1 MKNNFWKHLTAA
13 ALAAMLLLALLT
25 GFAAAEQEED
35 IFADWNKDAPA
46 LKTLI
51 EFVEAVTDETSPDY
65 IPPADRIATFDMDGT
80 LCGELYPTYLE
91 YYLLERRIFC
101 DPSYTPD
108 EEMLEFGCMLRDHAL
123 DKSFP
128 EGMDV
133 LHGEHA
139 AKAYAGL
146 TLTQFAD
153 FVTNQLVRDVDGFEG
168 MTYANTFYAPM
179 VEVVEYLQENG
190 FKVYVCS
197 GSDRFICRT
206 FIEGQLD
213 IPFEQIIGMD
223 VDLEATNEDGKD
235 GLKYVY
241 TREDDII
248 RTDRL
253 LIKNLKMN
261 KVKAIVKE
269 IGRQPVLSFGNSSGD
284 VSMHNYTIFNN
295 GYRSAA
301 FMLVADDEERDY
313 GNTEKGQAL
322 KEQWEQSGFNV
333 ISMKDDFRTIYGDEV
348 EKTGS
353 FRWAEEFA
361 EPVNAPVKAEAAET
375 GAAESAAAVQPKAEQ
390 VTAEQPAAEAGEA
403 PAETAEEKADVQYV
417 LYLGTNDKDTNTPVF
432 TEAEALE
439 RIKDILIR
447 HFGGYTIQE
456 AHGGWIDDG
465 KVYQEY
471 TIVIYL
477 SDTTPEAVHAAAD
490 EMVETFRQSSV
501 LIQEN
506 PTKTEFYSPAK

>member
-1 MKNNFWKHLTAA
+1 MKNRFWKHLTAV
-13 ALAAMLLLALLT
+13 ALAVMMLLALL
-25 GFAAAEQEED
+25 AVPAMAEQEED
-35 IFADWNKDAPA
+35 FFADWNKDAPA
-46 LKTLI
+46 LKALI
-51 EFVEAVTDETSPDY
+51 DFVETVTDESSPDY

-101 DPSYTPD
+101 DPSYTPN

-128 EGMDV
+128 DGMDV
-133 LHGEHA
+133 LHGQHA

-153 FVTNQLVRDVDGFEG
+153 FVTNQLVREVDGFEG
-168 MTYANTFYAPM
+168 MTYANTFYTPM

-206 FIEGQLD
+206 FIEGHLD

-223 VDLEATNEDGKD
+223 VDIEATNEEGAD

-241 TREDDII
+241 TSEDNIV

-295 GYRSAA
+295 RYKSAA
-301 FMLVADDEERDY
+301 FMLIADDEERDY
-313 GNTEKGQAL
+313 GNTAKVQSL
-322 KEQWEQSGFNV
+322 KEQWEQNGYHV

-348 EKTGS
+348 TKTGT

-361 EPVNAPVKAEAAET
+361 EPVNAPKKAETEQAET
-375 GAAESAAAVQPKAEQ
+375 TRTETAQAE
-390 VTAEQPAAEAGEA
+390 TEQPAAEEA
-403 PAETAEEKADVQYV
+403 PAAEQAAEDKPDVQYV
-417 LYLGTNDKDTNTPVF
+417 LFLGTNDKDTNTPVF
-432 TEAEALE
+432 THTEALAKV
-439 RIKDILIR
+439 KDILVR

-456 AHGGWIDDG
+456 AHGGWESDG
-465 KVYQEY
+465 KLYQEY

-477 SDTTPEAVHAAAD
+477 SDTTLDKVHAAAD

-506 PTKTEFYSPAK
+506 PTKTEFYSPAQ

>member
-1 MKNNFWKHLTAA
+1 MKNRIWKHLTAV
-13 ALAAMLLLALLT
+13 ALAVMMLLALL
-25 GFAAAEQEED
+25 AVPAMAEQEED
-35 IFADWNKDAPA
+35 FFADWNKDAPA
-46 LKTLI
+46 LKALI
-51 EFVEAVTDETSPDY
+51 DFVETVTDESSPDY

-128 EGMDV
+128 DGMDV
-133 LHGEHA
+133 LHGQHA

-153 FVTNQLVRDVDGFEG
+153 FVTNQLVREVDGFEG
-168 MTYANTFYAPM
+168 MTYANTFYTPM

-206 FIEGQLD
+206 FIEGHLD

-223 VDLEATNEDGKD
+223 VDIEATNEEGAD

-241 TREDDII
+241 TSEDNIV

-295 GYRSAA
+295 RYKSAA
-301 FMLVADDEERDY
+301 FMLIADDEERDY
-313 GNTEKGQAL
+313 GNTAKVQSL
-322 KEQWEQSGFNV
+322 KEQWEQNGYHV

-348 EKTGS
+348 TKTGT

-361 EPVNAPVKAEAAET
+361 EPVNAPKKAETEQAET
-375 GAAESAAAVQPKAEQ
+375 TRTETAQAE
-390 VTAEQPAAEAGEA
+390 TEQPAAEEA
-403 PAETAEEKADVQYV
+403 PAAEQAAEDKPDVQYV
-417 LYLGTNDKDTNTPVF
+417 LFLGTNDKDTNTPVF
-432 TEAEALE
+432 THTEALAKV
-439 RIKDILIR
+439 KDILVR

-456 AHGGWIDDG
+456 AHGGWESDG
-465 KVYQEY
+465 KLYQEY

-477 SDTTPEAVHAAAD
+477 SDTTLDKVHAAAD

-506 PTKTEFYSPAK
+506 PTKTEFYSPAQ